1 MAVTYEQFLQG
12 LTQSGLMTAD
22 EVAAF
27 LRELPPEKQTQ
38 NPRQLAG
45 ELVAGG
51 RITKFQARAVYQGKL
66 AGLAIGEY
74 LLLDE
79 LGAGGMG
86 RVYKARHRRMERIVA
101 IKLLAASALASP
113 EAIRRFQREVRAA
126 ARLEH
131 PNIVLAYDAGEH
143 QGTHYLVMEYVAGQN
158 LSEIVARDGPL
169 AIEQAVSYTLQA
181 AEGLRYA
188 HGQGVIHRDIKPSNL
203 LVDARG
209 TVKILDMGLARL
221 EGTEGTTTV
230 SGDGLTGSGAIM
242 GTVDYMSP
250 EQAAESSRA
259 DHRSDIYSLGCT
271 LYRLITGKVP
281 YRASSVVNRLLAHRT
296 EPIPSLCAERPEVSA
311 QLDAVFRRMVAKAP
325 EDRQQS
331 MGEVLAQLRA
341 VLPVGA
347 AAPAAVAPPPGP
359 RPTPQ
364 NVSSGASARPRNS
377 PAWSRPGRKAST
389 AIRPEDQPAA
399 AEVTVQSRP
408 ANETQP
414 QSIIPPS
421 ARAAAAAAP
430 SRRKRPWVWMLAA
443 TAALLAAGAL
453 ALLW

>member
-347 AAPAAVAPPPGP
+347 AAPAAVALPPAPG
-359 RPTPQ
+359 PTPQ

-389 AIRPEDQPAA
+389 AIRPEDPPAV